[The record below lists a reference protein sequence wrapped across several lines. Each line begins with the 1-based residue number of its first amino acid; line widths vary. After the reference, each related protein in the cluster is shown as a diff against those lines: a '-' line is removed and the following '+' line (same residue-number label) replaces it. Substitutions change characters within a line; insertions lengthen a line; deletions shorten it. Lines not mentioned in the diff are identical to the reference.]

1 MDATPRS
8 APVPRTALSRRRL
21 IQAGGAAAAALAGPW
36 SAAAHPA
43 RAAADPFDTLRL
55 RWLDLLTGTG
65 YDPTAAPYAEVLAAL
80 GGRARAVLDTMAP
93 AAGSLWPDLPL
104 GTDSAAVTA
113 SYVRLRTMALACAQP
128 GTGLTGDPRT
138 AAAVATGL
146 DHLHAHA
153 YTPTATAYGNWWD
166 WQIGAPQA
174 LLDTAVLLHDRLTP
188 AQLAG
193 YCAAVDRQVPDG
205 AVAAYSGTSTG
216 ANRVDLCRVLAL
228 RGVLGRSAGKLA
240 TASAALSPVFPYVLG
255 GDGLYADG
263 SFVQHTWV
271 PYTGSYGEVLLGG
284 LSRLLGLLAGSDWE
298 VTDPRRQNVFD
309 SVARAWAPFILN
321 GLVMDAVCGRAVSR
335 GVQSADQLH
344 LQQDDHTRGHTLLG
358 HILRLADSGAAPAGQ
373 SAAWRAAVKGWIGRD
388 TYRPYLTDGYLDVP
402 ELARAQRLLADASV
416 PAAAEPLGASVFGM
430 DRAVVRR
437 AGWAASLSLCSARTT
452 FYETGNGEHLRG
464 WHSNSGMLCWWG
476 ASFGNGQYSDAFWPT
491 ADPYRLPG
499 TTVSTRPLADAAGG
513 AWGAPRPD
521 ALWAGGACDGTYA
534 AVGQDLRGLSST
546 LRGRKS
552 WFLLDDS
559 VVCLGAGISC
569 ADGVPVHTVVDSRN
583 LGAAGTHALTVD
595 GAARPTTLGL
605 AEHFGAARSMALA
618 GFGGYVFPGG
628 AAVEVERRERTG
640 SWHDIN
646 GGGATAPLTRRYL
659 DIRIDHG
666 TDPAGAGYHYLV
678 MPGAGAAAAAAR
690 AAAPTV
696 TVLANSAAA
705 QAVRDSAS
713 GVTAANFFAPGTA
726 GPITVSAP
734 ASVLLREAGDTLAVT
749 VCDPSRTAATVLVT
763 VAATGL
769 TGAEPGPGVSVLS
782 LDGAVSLL
790 VETGGTAG
798 AGRSVLLRRTTGAA
812 APGATV
818 TMLAPTRDTYLR
830 DGSSAD
836 SNYGTATT
844 LTVKNTGTAGSGFT
858 RRAVL
863 GFDASA
869 VPGTLRRAVLW
880 VHGAVADSGGTQT
893 TVQAFG
899 SADGWTETAATWNRG
914 PALGAALGTGA
925 ISSVADW
932 VGLEVTAAVAA
943 ALPAAGGSG
952 SLSLAVWQPPGAA
965 GLAVVLDSRESAGH
979 PPVLQLVT
987 G

>member
-8 APVPRTALSRRRL
+8 ALTRRRL
-21 IQAGGAAAAALAGPW
+21 IQAGGTAAAALAGQW
-36 SAAAHPA
+36 SAGARPA
-43 RAAADPFDTLRL
+43 RAADAFDTLRL
-55 RWLDLLTGTG
+55 RWAELLTGSG
-65 YDPTAAPYAEVLAAL
+65 FDPAAAPYAGVLAAL

-104 GTDSAAVTA
+104 GTNSANITA
-113 SYVRLRTMALACAQP
+113 GYVRLRTMALALAQP
-128 GTGLTGDPRT
+128 GTGLTGDPGL

-146 DHLHAHA
+146 DHLHAQA

-174 LLDTAVLLHDRLTP
+174 LLDTAVLLHDGLTP
-188 AQLAG
+188 AQLAA
-193 YCAAVDRQVPDG
+193 YCSAVDHFVPDG
-205 AVAAYSGTSTG
+205 AVATYTGTSTG

-228 RGVLGRSAGKLA
+228 RGVLGRSSAKLT
-240 TASAALSPVFPYVLG
+240 TASTALSPVFRYVLS

-284 LSRLLGLLAGSDWE
+284 LSRLLGLLAGSGWQ
-298 VTDPRRQNVFD
+298 VTDPQRQNVFD

-335 GVQSADQLH
+335 GLQSADQLH

-388 TYRPYLTDGYLDVP
+388 GYRPYLSNGYLDVP
-402 ELARAQRLLADASV
+402 ELARAQRLLGDSSV
-416 PAAAEPLGASVFGM
+416 PAAAEPLGATVLAM

-476 ASFGNGQYSDAFWPT
+476 STFGNGQYSDAFWPT
-491 ADPYRLPG
+491 VDPYRLPG
-499 TTVSTRPLADAAGG
+499 TTVSTKPLADAAGG
-513 AWGAPRPD
+513 EWGAPRPE

-569 ADGVPVHTVVDSRN
+569 TDGAVVHTVVDNRN
-583 LGAAGTHALTVD
+583 LGATGTHALTVD
-595 GAARPTTLGL
+595 GATQPTDLGRS
-605 AEHFGAARSMALA
+605 AHFGAARSMALA

-628 AAVEVERRERTG
+628 AAVEVLREARTG

-646 GGGATAPLTRRYL
+646 GGGATEALTRRYL
-659 DIRIDHG
+659 GIRIDHG
-666 TDPAGAGYHYLV
+666 TDPADAGYHYLV
-678 MPGAGAAAAAAR
+678 MPGASAAAAAAR

-696 TVLANSAAA
+696 TVLANTAAA
-705 QAVRDSAS
+705 QAIRDTAS
-713 GVTAANFFAPGTA
+713 GVTAANFFTPGTA

-734 ASVLLREAGDTLAVT
+734 ASVLLREAGDTLTVT
-749 VCDPSRTAATVLVT
+749 VCDPSRNAATVLVT
-763 VAATGL
+763 IARSGL
-769 TGAEPGPGVSVLS
+769 TAAEPGPGVSVLS
-782 LDGAVSLL
+782 LDGSVSLL
-790 VETGGTAG
+790 VETGGSQG
-798 AGRSVLLRRTTGAA
+798 AGRSVTLRGTGPA

-830 DGSSAD
+830 DGSYAD
-836 SNYGTATT
+836 ANYGTATT
-844 LTVKNTGTAGSGFT
+844 LTVKNTDSTGSGFA
-858 RRAVL
+858 RRALL
-863 GFDASA
+863 GFDVSA

-893 TVQAFG
+893 TLQAFAA
-899 SADGWTETAATWNRG
+899 ADGWTETAASWNRG
-914 PALGAALGTGA
+914 PALGAALGTGR
-925 ISSVADW
+925 ISSTADW

-943 ALPAAGGSG
+943 ALPAAGGG
-952 SLSLAVWQPPGAA
+952 GALSLAVWQPLGAV
-965 GLAVVLDSRESAGH
+965 GLAVDLASRENPGH